1 MDIQKTIRARIHKAF
16 PTAAIA
22 IYPDE
27 TEDNTIV
34 AIDND
39 LYYSDEYQTLIL
51 DIKMNLL
58 WKQDIYNYLFVKE
71 KHEDAGDKSFDEI
84 VPMTSQESLAV

>member
-1 MDIQKTIRARIHKAF
+1 MNINSVIRERIHNTF
-16 PTAAIA
+16 PVVAVS

-34 AIDND
+34 AIDD
-39 LYYSDEYQTLIL
+39 ELYYSDEYQTLIL
-51 DIKMNLL
+51 DIKMNFL

-71 KHEDAGDKSFDEI
+71 KHEDLLDEI
-84 VPMTSQESLAV
+84 ASMQGEEYLAV